1 VVDEDRD
8 VGSAGAAPRGYVVV
22 VNGEAVQKVLD
33 SAGRERR

>member
-1 VVDEDRD
+1 MLEALVLLR
-8 VGSAGAAPRGYVVV
+8 GGYVVV